1 MLNPDKSLSS
11 GREAP
16 RYRVWG
22 VDDVSYG
29 PLAAETLAAWAR
41 TRRIGPENWVFCETD
56 QAWRKAGERSE
67 LQELFRREPPPMPF
81 EHIARVEGL
90 KGALG
95 LLRGLD
101 LFTGLTDAQIESF
114 AHYAEIVH
122 FKQFTR
128 FVQKGDPGD
137 AMFIVLD
144 GEVRAYFIANG
155 RECTLSTIG
164 PGEFIGEISLLDQG
178 PRSADLAANV
188 DTTLLRI
195 SVTQFDALSIEA
207 PALAAP
213 FLMALSRTVVRR
225 IRNTTQRYQDSIHY
239 MGRKIPGWSG

>member
-1 MLNPDKSLSS
+1 MT
-11 GREAP
+11 
-16 RYRVWG
+16 
-22 VDDVSYG
+22 YG
-29 PLAAETLAAWAR
+29 PLTQETVSSWTR
-41 TRRIGPENWVFCETD
+41 SRRITPDHWVFSETD
-56 QAWRKAGERSE
+56 HRWAKAGERTE
-67 LQELFRREPPPMPF
+67 LKDLFRIDPPAVPF
-81 EHIARVEGL
+81 EHVARVEGL

-101 LFTGLTDAQIESF
+101 LFTGLTDLQIESF
-114 AHYAEIVH
+114 AHYSEIVH
-122 FKQFTR
+122 FKQFMR
-128 FVQKGDPGD
+128 IVQKGDPGD

-164 PGEFIGEISLLDQG
+164 PGEFLGEISLLDEG

-195 SVTQFDALSIEA
+195 SVTQFDALSREA
-207 PALAAP
+207 PTLAAP